1 MKEFAVQHPL
11 KERHVLKYMIFNYIE
26 KGESR
31 KRTRVGKQRMMM
43 NVSTAYYEVTLK
55 SET

>member
-11 KERHVLKYMIFNYIE
+11 RERHVLKYMIFNYIE